1 MQDFDQTIST
11 TVFLRFWPEPEIS
24 TPKNKKVTCSSFLVF
39 SGQSSGTSIWVLQVS
54 VNYLNVHLLANKHTA
69 VFSGTDCT
77 LIRGKPSPQ

>member
-54 VNYLNVHLLANKHTA
+54 VNYLNVHLLANKQTHRSL
-69 VFSGTDCT
+69 FWN
-77 LIRGKPSPQ
+77 